1 MKLFILAVF
10 GTFMLCAQNAPR
22 IYSGDGQGK
31 YLGRLSANP
40 YDKDSISNP
49 YGKYG
54 SQYSQDSVNN
64 PYGKYGSPYSPY
76 SANNPYATK
85 APVIISAPSSNSLWP
100 SSPHVGR
107 MDATLPLY
115 VVAPQYGSRW

>member
-1 MKLFILAVF
+1 
-10 GTFMLCAQNAPR
+10 MLCAQNAPR
-22 IYSGDGQGK
+22 IYSGDGQGT

-54 SQYSQDSVNN
+54 SPYSSNSVNN

-85 APVIISAPSSNSLWP
+85 APVIISSPRSTWSSWSTTPSLPALPELPSLPSLGSNW
-100 SSPHVGR
+100 
-107 MDATLPLY
+107 
-115 VVAPQYGSRW
+115 